1 MDREG
6 MTDREGGGDRLS
18 AFGISLSIAWHL
30 LPFTNHANLSHHE
43 WFMHSE
49 MRSRCDARSMGRISR
64 AADGGTVVAI
74 IIFLTL
80 NCRLA
85 SKPHPPPLHPF
96 APPLPT
102 PSAFLPLMLFKET
115 NELSLNES
123 WKTRTIAEPS
133 IRIDDTDTNTDTFAD
148 RDADTDTQLQMHLQL
163 QLRIAL

>member
-1 MDREG
+1 
-6 MTDREGGGDRLS
+6 MTGREGGGDRLS
-18 AFGISLSIAWHL
+18 AFRISLSIAWHL

-85 SKPHPPPLHPF
+85 SKPHPPSLRPC
-96 APPLPT
+96 
-102 PSAFLPLMLFKET
+102 AFLPLMLFKET

-133 IRIDDTDTNTDTFAD
+133 IRIDDTDTDTDIFAD